1 MSSGSKERSKASIRP
16 ARVGSNP
23 IIPPKTIKQ
32 TIMTNK
38 LYKQINKWT
47 TIILTFAFGGINVAL
62 VSNIH
67 SAILQVLAFMG
78 LIIVSAILCIIIH
91 YIIDMII
98 FNYFND

>member
-1 MSSGSKERSKASIRP
+1 
-16 ARVGSNP
+16 
-23 IIPPKTIKQ
+23 
-32 TIMTNK
+32 MTKK

-67 SAILQVLAFMG
+67 SAILQVLAFIG
-78 LIIVSAILCIIIH
+78 LIFISIIVCIIIH
-91 YIIDMII
+91 YIIDVII